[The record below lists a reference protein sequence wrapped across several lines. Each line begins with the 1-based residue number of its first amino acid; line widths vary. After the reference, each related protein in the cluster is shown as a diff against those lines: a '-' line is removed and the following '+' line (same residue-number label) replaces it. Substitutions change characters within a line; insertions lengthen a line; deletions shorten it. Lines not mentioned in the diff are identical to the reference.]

1 MGEEKVHL
9 ASKPQDMQHFV
20 RHLLRDVQA
29 LEYMLEHDWFEDGIT
44 RIGAEQEMCL
54 INKEYKPAYTA
65 MDILGE
71 FHPEWLTTEL
81 AQFNLEANLSPRVF
95 EGDAL
100 GDMEQE
106 LRQHLR
112 EIQAVATKY
121 DSRILLT
128 GILPSLRKFDLNLDK
143 LTPKERYLALMVAL
157 KELRGSDY
165 ELHIDGIDEL
175 KIRHDSP
182 LLEACN
188 TSFQIHLQVHPRDF
202 TRYYNYA
209 LALAGPTLAM
219 CANSPVL
226 FGKRLWHE
234 TRIALFQQSIDSR
247 ANSDHMRD
255 RSPRVTFGKD
265 WLKKSILEIY
275 REDIM
280 RFRILLGTDIDTDS
294 LSLVNQGITP
304 QLKALQVHN
313 GTVYRWNR
321 PCYGISPNGKP
332 HLRIENR
339 IFGAGPTVL
348 DEMANTAFWLGTM
361 EGMAEEYADITQHM
375 GFEDA
380 LDNFTKGARTGID
393 SKFTW
398 LNNEKIAARDLTKEY
413 LLPLARKGLEKRKIN
428 PTHIDEYLGIIEE
441 RADRHMNGAR
451 WILMTYTKFMK
462 ETNHDESATS
472 LTAAIWHNQAKTRPA
487 HTWEI
492 PELHEFDQYD
502 PSGLL
507 VEEFMSTDIF
517 TVRKEDIVEFAAALM
532 AWSNSDFLPVEDKDG
547 KLVGLITNRII
558 LECFA
563 KRTELL
569 PLDTSEV
576 TTKKQLQ
583 ELVQSLQPT
592 NGAGGGN
599 LHTVGD
605 IMHKSPITIAPQTT
619 ILEVIALMNQ
629 YNIKVLPVVKNQEL
643 VGVISEKDFMLIC
656 KRLIK
661 RLHSDKKG
669 SK

>member
-9 ASKPQDMQHFV
+9 ASQPEDMQNFV

-29 LEYMLEHDWFEDGIT
+29 LEYMLENDWFEDGVT

-65 MDILGE
+65 MQILEE

-95 EGDAL
+95 EGNAF
-100 GDMEQE
+100 GDMEEE

-112 EIQAVATKY
+112 EIQAVATKH

-143 LTPKERYLALMVAL
+143 LTPKERYLALMMAL

-188 TSFQIHLQVHPRDF
+188 TSFQVHLQVHPRDF
-202 TRYYNYA
+202 TRYYNFA

-219 CANSPVL
+219 AANSPVL

-247 ANSDHMRD
+247 SNSDHMRD

-280 RFRILLGTDIDTDS
+280 RFRILLGTDIAGDS
-294 LSLVNQGITP
+294 LSQVHQGITP
-304 QLKALQVHN
+304 KLQALQVHN

-348 DEMANTAFWLGTM
+348 DEMANTAFWLGAM
-361 EGMAEEYADITQHM
+361 EGMADEYADISQHM

-398 LNNEKIAARDLTKEY
+398 LNNEKINAIDLTKEY
-413 LLPLARKGLEKRKIN
+413 LVPLAKKGLEKRKVN
-428 PTHIDEYLGIIEE
+428 PEHIDKYLGIIQE
-441 RADRHMNGAR
+441 RAEKHMNGAR

-472 LTAAIWHNQAKTRPA
+472 LTAAIWHNQAKTLPA
-487 HTWEI
+487 HTWKI
-492 PELHEFDQYD
+492 PTLHEFDQYD

-507 VEEFMSTDIF
+507 VEEFMSTDLF
-517 TVRKEDIVEFAAALM
+517 TVQKEDIIEFAAALM
-532 AWSNSDFLPVEDKDG
+532 AWGNTECLPVEDKSG
-547 KLVGLITNRII
+547 KLVGLVTNRQI
-558 LECFA
+558 LECFT

-569 PLDTSEV
+569 PLDTADVSS
-576 TTKKQLQ
+576 KKQLQ
-583 ELVQSLQPT
+583 QIVQSLQAEHC
-592 NGAGGGN
+592 GAASQR
-599 LHTVGD
+599 TVEN
-605 IMHKSPITIAPQTT
+605 IMLIDPITISPQTT

-629 YNIKVLPVVKNQEL
+629 HKIKVLPVVKNQEL
-643 VGVISEKDFMLIC
+643 VGVISEKDFMVIC
-656 KRLIK
+656 KRLIQ
-661 RLHSDKKG
+661 RLHSNKK
-669 SK
+669 

>member
-9 ASKPQDMQHFV
+9 ASQPEDMQNFV

-29 LEYMLEHDWFEDGIT
+29 LEYMLENDWFEDGVT

-65 MDILGE
+65 MQILEE

-95 EGDAL
+95 EGNAF
-100 GDMEQE
+100 GDMEEE

-112 EIQAVATKY
+112 EIQAVATKH

-143 LTPKERYLALMVAL
+143 LTPKERYLALMMAL

-188 TSFQIHLQVHPRDF
+188 TSFQVHLQVHPRDF
-202 TRYYNYA
+202 TRYYNFA

-219 CANSPVL
+219 AANSPVL

-247 ANSDHMRD
+247 SNSDHMRD

-280 RFRILLGTDIDTDS
+280 RFRILLGTDITGDS
-294 LSLVNQGITP
+294 LSQVHQGITP
-304 QLKALQVHN
+304 KLQALQVHN

-348 DEMANTAFWLGTM
+348 DEMANTAFWLGAM
-361 EGMAEEYADITQHM
+361 EGMADEYADISQHM

-398 LNNEKIAARDLTKEY
+398 LNNEKINAIDLTKEY
-413 LLPLARKGLEKRKIN
+413 LVPLAKKGLEKRKVN
-428 PTHIDEYLGIIEE
+428 PEHIDKYLGIIQE
-441 RADRHMNGAR
+441 RAEKHMNGAR

-472 LTAAIWHNQAKTRPA
+472 LTAAIWHNQAKTLPA
-487 HTWEI
+487 HTWKI
-492 PELHEFDQYD
+492 PTLHEFDQYD

-507 VEEFMSTDIF
+507 VEEFMSTDLF
-517 TVRKEDIVEFAAALM
+517 TVQKEDIIEFAAALM
-532 AWSNSDFLPVEDKDG
+532 AWGNTECLPVEDKSG
-547 KLVGLITNRII
+547 KLVGLVTNRQI
-558 LECFA
+558 LECFT

-569 PLDTSEV
+569 PLDTADVSS
-576 TTKKQLQ
+576 KKQLQ
-583 ELVQSLQPT
+583 QIVQSLQAEHC
-592 NGAGGGN
+592 GAASQR
-599 LHTVGD
+599 TVEN
-605 IMHKSPITIAPQTT
+605 IMLIDPITISPQTT

-629 YNIKVLPVVKNQEL
+629 HKIKVLPVVKNQEL
-643 VGVISEKDFMLIC
+643 VGVISEKDFMVIC
-656 KRLIK
+656 KRLIQ
-661 RLHSDKKG
+661 RLHSNKK
-669 SK
+669 

>member
-9 ASKPQDMQHFV
+9 ASQPEDMQNFV

-29 LEYMLEHDWFEDGIT
+29 LEYMLENDWFEDGVT

-65 MDILGE
+65 MQILEE

-95 EGDAL
+95 EGNAF
-100 GDMEQE
+100 GDMEEE

-112 EIQAVATKY
+112 EIQAVATKH

-143 LTPKERYLALMVAL
+143 LTPKERYLALMMAL

-188 TSFQIHLQVHPRDF
+188 TSFQVHLQVHPRDF
-202 TRYYNYA
+202 TRYYNFA

-219 CANSPVL
+219 AANSPVL

-247 ANSDHMRD
+247 SNSDHMRD

-280 RFRILLGTDIDTDS
+280 RFRILLGTDITGDS
-294 LSLVNQGITP
+294 LSQVHQGITP
-304 QLKALQVHN
+304 KLQALQVHN

-348 DEMANTAFWLGTM
+348 DEMANTAFWLGAM
-361 EGMAEEYADITQHM
+361 EGMADEYADISQHM

-398 LNNEKIAARDLTKEY
+398 LNNEKINAIDLTKEY
-413 LLPLARKGLEKRKIN
+413 LVPLAKKGLEKRKIN
-428 PTHIDEYLGIIEE
+428 PEHIDKYLGIIQE
-441 RADRHMNGAR
+441 RAEKHMNGAR

-472 LTAAIWHNQAKTRPA
+472 LTAAIWHNQAKTLPA
-487 HTWEI
+487 HTWKI
-492 PELHEFDQYD
+492 PTLHEFDQYD

-507 VEEFMSTDIF
+507 VEEFMSTDLF
-517 TVRKEDIVEFAAALM
+517 TVQKEDIIEFAAALM
-532 AWSNSDFLPVEDKDG
+532 AWGNTECLPVEDKSG
-547 KLVGLITNRII
+547 KLVGLVTNRQI
-558 LECFA
+558 LECFT

-569 PLDTSEV
+569 PLDTADV
-576 TTKKQLQ
+576 TSKKQLQ
-583 ELVQSLQPT
+583 QIVQSLQAEHC
-592 NGAGGGN
+592 GAASQR
-599 LHTVGD
+599 TVEN
-605 IMHKSPITIAPQTT
+605 IMLIDPITISPQTT

-629 YNIKVLPVVKNQEL
+629 HKIKVLPVVKNQEL
-643 VGVISEKDFMLIC
+643 VGVISEKDFMVIC
-656 KRLIK
+656 KRLIQ
-661 RLHSDKKG
+661 RLHSNKK
-669 SK
+669 